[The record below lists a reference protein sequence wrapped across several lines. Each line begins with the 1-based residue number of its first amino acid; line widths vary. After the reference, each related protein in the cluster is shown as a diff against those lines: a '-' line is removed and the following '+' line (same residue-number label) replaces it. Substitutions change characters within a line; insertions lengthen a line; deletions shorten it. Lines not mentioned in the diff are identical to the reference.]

1 MVSLFFQSL
10 ALKNK
15 HKMRIMNVDMDN
27 AMQPQKV
34 RVEGV
39 STVYQILAIIIVGNT
54 IDSFELQ
61 KKLSYQNPI

>member
-15 HKMRIMNVDMDN
+15 HKMRIINVDMDN

-39 STVYQILAIIIVGNT
+39 STVYQILAIIIVGSM
-54 IDSFELQ
+54 ISWYLS
-61 KKLSYQNPI
+61 KKLIQPQSN

>member
-39 STVYQILAIIIVGNT
+39 STVYQILAIIIVGSM
-54 IDSFELQ
+54 ISWYLS
-61 KKLSYQNPI
+61 KKLIQPQSK

>member
-1 MVSLFFQSL
+1 MVSLYFQSL

-39 STVYQILAIIIVGNT
+39 STVYQIPAIIIVGSM
-54 IDSFELQ
+54 ISWCLS
-61 KKLSYQNPI
+61 KKLIPPQSN